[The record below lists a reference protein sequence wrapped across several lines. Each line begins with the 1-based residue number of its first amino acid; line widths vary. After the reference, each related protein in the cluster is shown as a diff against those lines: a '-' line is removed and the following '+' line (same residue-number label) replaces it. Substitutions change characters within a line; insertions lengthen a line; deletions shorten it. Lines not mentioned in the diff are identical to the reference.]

1 VTKLPR
7 DVPGDRLVRA
17 LARIGWYRD
26 HQVGGHATL
35 RHPEKPGKK
44 VVVPVHPGKA
54 LKPKTLLPAE
64 FLAGGVPATVWSAVV
79 GQR

>member
-17 LARIGWYRD
+17 LARIGWYHD
-26 HQVGGHATL
+26 HQVGSHATL

-44 VVVPVHPGKA
+44 VVIPVHPGKA
-54 LKPKTLLPAE
+54 LKPKTLQRILREAE
-64 FLAGGVPATVWSAVV
+64 LTPD
-79 GQR
+79 QLRELL